1 MNGIIAWFARNDVAA
16 NLLMVLIAIL
26 GISAAASR
34 ITMEMFPS
42 TEPDVINVVVTYPG
56 ASPAEVETG
65 VVLKVEE
72 AISDLQGIEYLY
84 ANAYEGVAQIRVEV
98 EDNTD
103 PRELMNDITSRLNRV
118 RNLPEEAEEPSISL
132 LTRLEESLSVVLSGT
147 LDEFQMRQLG
157 EQIRDEIIAEPNI
170 TQAELTGMR
179 PREISIEVSETTL
192 RQYRLT
198 LSQVAQAIRR
208 SSIDVPAGAIKT
220 TGGEILLRS
229 VGQSYTGAEFSEIVV
244 ITQEDGSRITVADIA
259 TVSDSFSEEPLF
271 AKFDGQVSAVIE
283 VYRTGDQNVVDVA
296 ETTIAY
302 IARRA
307 PTLPDGVV
315 LTYWRDRSKYVKARL
330 NTLVKSAI
338 QGGILIFIMLTLFL
352 RLSVAIWVSI
362 GIPISFM
369 GALALMPEM
378 GVTFNLASLFA
389 FILVLGIVVDDA
401 IVTGENIYRRMKFT
415 KDSEEAAIVGTQ
427 EIATPV
433 TFGVLTTVAAFI
445 PLLMIEG
452 RRGNMFANMAMVV
465 IPVMLFSLVES
476 KLILPAHMKHV
487 RSRQDERKPNIFQ
500 RFQQAIANGLETGV
514 ERYYKPVLEKTLDHR
529 YLTASLFLAACIL
542 MLSFTLSGRYT
553 FIFFPRI
560 PSEIARVTLTMPVGT
575 PAEITAQ
582 HLDKMFQ
589 EAKKL
594 QDKHRE
600 PNDDLIIQHILTRM
614 GHTSRSSSDAAGK
627 SNIGQVSFRVIPPE
641 ERTTDIDTRELV
653 REWRKNIGQIP
664 GAEEV
669 QYRAELGRGGDPI
682 DIQLSGIHFSQLAE
696 ISEKIKERLKQYP
709 GLFDIKD
716 SFENGK
722 EEIRLS
728 IKPEAEILGLS
739 QTELGRQVRDAFYGQ
754 EAQRIQRERDEIK
767 VMVRYPK
774 EQRESLESLRDMSI
788 RTAGGDEV
796 PFSAVA
802 NMEMGRSFAVIKRV
816 DRIRTIN
823 VTADLNKAT
832 TDAQEII
839 RDLRVYMPEVLANYP
854 GVKFAFEGEQ
864 KEQKETFGSLAYG
877 VTLTLFAVYAL
888 LAIPFKSYIQPL
900 IVMVIIPFSFI
911 GAILGHMIMGYALSI
926 TSLLGMLALIGVV
939 VNDSLVLVDYINRRR
954 REGMS
959 IDDAVRIAGVHR
971 FRPILLTSLTTF
983 VGLVPLMWDK
993 STQAQ
998 FLIPMGISLGY
1009 GILFATF
1016 LTLIL
1021 VPSTYII
1028 LEDIKKLL
1036 GIRPTIQVEKSAA

>member
-1 MNGIIAWFARNDVAA
+1 MNGMIAWFARNDVAA
-16 NLLMVLIAIL
+16 NLLMLLIL
-26 GISAAASR
+26 GLGIMAASQR
-34 ITMEMFPS
+34 VTLEMFPS
-42 TEPDVINVVVTYPG
+42 TEPDVINIEVAYPG
-56 ASPAEVETG
+56 AAPGEVESG
-65 VVLKVEE
+65 VVLKIEE

-84 ANAYEGVAQIRVEV
+84 SNAYEGNAQFRIEV
-98 EDNTD
+98 EDGTD
-103 PRELMNDITSRLNRV
+103 PRELMNDVSSRLDGV
-118 RNLPEEAEEPSISL
+118 RNLPDEAEEPAVSL
-132 LTRLEESLSVVLSGT
+132 LMRLEESISVVLSGN

-157 EQIRDEIIAEPNI
+157 EQIRDELIGEPHI
-170 TQAELTGMR
+170 TQAELTGVR

-192 RQYRLT
+192 RQYGLT
-198 LSQVAQAIRR
+198 LSQVAEAIRR

-220 TGGEILLRS
+220 SGGEILLRS
-229 VGQSYTGAEFSEIVV
+229 VGQSYTGDEFADITV
-244 ITQEDGSRITVADIA
+244 ITRADGSRVSVADIA
-259 TVSDSFSEEPLF
+259 RVQDSFSEEPMYAL
-271 AKFDGQVSAVIE
+271 FDGQVSAVIE
-283 VYRTGDQNVVDVA
+283 VYRTGDQNVVD
-296 ETTIAY
+296 IAQTAIEY

-352 RLSVAIWVSI
+352 RLSVALWVSV

-378 GVTFNLASLFA
+378 GVTLNLASLFA

-427 EIATPV
+427 EISTPV
-433 TFGVLTTVAAFI
+433 TFGVLTTVAAFL
-445 PLLMIEG
+445 PLLMMEG
-452 RRGNMFANMAMVV
+452 RRGVMFENMAMVV

-476 KLILPAHMKHV
+476 KLILPAHLKHV
-487 RSRQDERKPNIFQ
+487 RPRHDDHEPNLFQ
-500 RFQQAIANGLETGV
+500 RFQRAFADGLERGV
-514 ERYYKPVLEKTLDHR
+514 EKYYRPTLEVTLKHR
-529 YLTASLFLAACIL
+529 YITASVFLAICIL
-542 MLSFTLSGRYT
+542 LLSFVMSGRYT

-560 PSEIARVTLTMPVGT
+560 PSEIARATLTMPVGT
-575 PAEITAQ
+575 PSEITAQ
-582 HLDKMFQ
+582 HLDRIYS
-589 EAKKL
+589 EAEKL
-594 QDKHRE
+594 QQKYRE
-600 PNDDLIIQHILTRM
+600 PNGDPVIEHVLTRM
-614 GHTSRSSSDAAGK
+614 GHTNRSSSNASGK
-627 SNIGQVSFRVIPPE
+627 SNVGQVSFRVIPPE
-641 ERTTDIDTRELV
+641 NRTTTIDTREIV
-653 REWRKNIGQIP
+653 KEWRKNIGTIP
-664 GAEEV
+664 GAEEL
-669 QYRAELGRGGDPI
+669 QYRAEIGRGGEPI
-682 DIQLSGIHFSQLAE
+682 DVQLQGKDFAQLAE
-696 ISEKIKERLKQYP
+696 IAAQIKQRLREYP

-722 EEIRLS
+722 EEIRLR
-728 IKPEAEILGLS
+728 IKPEAENLGLS

-767 VMVRYPK
+767 VMVRYPR
-774 EQRESLESLRDMSI
+774 EQRESLDSLHNMSI
-788 RTAGGDEV
+788 RTSSGDEV

-802 NMEMGRSFAVIKRV
+802 DMEMGRSYAVIKRI
-816 DRIRTIN
+816 DRTRTIN

-832 TDAQEII
+832 TDAEEIV
-839 RDLRVYMPEVLANYP
+839 RDLRTYMPELLSNYP
-854 GVKFAFEGEQ
+854 GVKYQFEGEQ
-864 KEQKETFGSLAYG
+864 KEKRESFGSLQMGLIVA
-877 VTLTLFAVYAL
+877 LFAVYAL

-900 IVMVIIPFSFI
+900 IVMIVIPFSFI
-911 GAILGHMIMGYALSI
+911 GAILGHMLMGYALSF
-926 TSLLGMLALIGVV
+926 TSMMGMLALVGVV
-939 VNDSLVLVDYINRRR
+939 VNDSLVMVDYINRRR
-954 REGMS
+954 REGMALEE
-959 IDDAVRIAGVHR
+959 AVRIAGVHR

-983 VGLVPLMWDK
+983 VGLMPLMWDK

-1036 GIRPTIQVEKSAA
+1036 GLRPTVVAEKSAA

>member
-16 NLLMVLIAIL
+16 NLLMILIAVV
-26 GISAAASR
+26 GITAATSR

-42 TEPDVINVVVTYPG
+42 TDPEVINVVVSYPG
-56 ASPAEVETG
+56 ASPGEVETG
-65 VVLKVEE
+65 VILKIEE
-72 AISDLQGIEYLY
+72 AISDLQGIEYMY
-84 ANAYEGVAQIRVEV
+84 SNAYEGVARVRVEV
-98 EDNTD
+98 EDNFE

-118 RNLPEEAEEPSISL
+118 RNFPEEAEDPNVSL
-132 LTRLEESLSVVLSGT
+132 LVRLREAISVSLSGN
-147 LDEFQMRQLG
+147 LDEFQMRELG
-157 EQIRDEIIAEPNI
+157 EQVRDEIIALPAI

-179 PREISIEVSETTL
+179 PREISIEVSESTL
-192 RQYRLT
+192 RQYGLT
-198 LSQVAQAIRR
+198 LSQVANAIRR

-229 VGQSYTGAEFSEIVV
+229 VGQSYTGDEFSEIVV
-244 ITQEDGSRITVADIA
+244 ITQEDGSRITVADVA
-259 TVSDSFSEEPLF
+259 SVSDSFSEEPLY
-271 AKFDGQVSAVIE
+271 AKFDGQISAMIE
-283 VYRTGDQNVVDVA
+283 VYRTGDQNIVDVA
-296 ETTIAY
+296 QQTIDY

-307 PTLPDGVV
+307 PTLPDGVE
-315 LTYWRDRSKYVKARL
+315 LSYWSNRSKYVQARL

-352 RLSVAIWVSI
+352 RLSVALWVSV

-452 RRGNMFANMAMVV
+452 HRGNMFANMAMVV

-487 RSRQDERKPNIFQ
+487 RSRHSDKKPNPFQ
-500 RFQQAIANGLETGV
+500 RFQRAIADGLEKGV
-514 ERYYKPVLEKTLDHR
+514 ERYYKPVLNTTLNHR
-529 YLTASLFLAACIL
+529 YLTASVFIAACIL
-542 MLSFTLSGRYT
+542 MLSFVLSGRYT

-560 PSEIARVTLTMPVGT
+560 PSEIASVTLTMPVGT
-575 PAEITAQ
+575 PSEITAK
-582 HLDKMFQ
+582 HLDRMAD
-589 EAKKL
+589 EAIKL
-594 QDKHRE
+594 QEMHRE
-600 PNDDLIIQHILTRM
+600 PNGDPVIEHVLMRM
-614 GHTSRSSSDAAGK
+614 GHTSRSGSSDSGK
-627 SNIGQVSFRVIPPE
+627 SNTGQVSFRVIPPE

-653 REWRKNIGQIP
+653 KEWRKNIGQIP

-669 QYRAELGRGGDPI
+669 RFRAELGRGGEPV
-682 DIQLSGIHFSQLAE
+682 DIQLKGRSFEQLAE
-696 ISEKIKERLKQYP
+696 ISEHIKNRLNQYP

-716 SFENGK
+716 SFEDGK

-728 IKPEAEILGLS
+728 IKPEAELLGLS

-767 VMVRYPK
+767 VMVRYPR
-774 EQRESLESLRDMSI
+774 EERESLEALKDMSI
-788 RTAGGDEV
+788 RTSSGDEV

-802 NMEMGRSFAVIKRV
+802 DMEMGRSYAVIKRV
-816 DRIRTIN
+816 DRVRTLN
-823 VTADLNKAT
+823 VTADLDKAK
-832 TDAQEII
+832 TDVQEII
-839 RDLRVYMPEVLANYP
+839 RDLKVYLPELLANYP
-854 GVKFAFEGEQ
+854 GVQFEFEGEQ
-864 KEQKETFGSLAYG
+864 KEQKESFGSLQYG
-877 VTLTLFAVYAL
+877 LVLTLFVVYAL

-900 IVMVIIPFSFI
+900 IVMLIIPFSFI

-939 VNDSLVLVDYINRRR
+939 VNDSLVLVDYVNRRR

-959 IDDAVRIAGVHR
+959 IDEAVRIAGVHR

-983 VGLVPLMWDK
+983 VGLIPLMWDK

-1036 GIRPTIQVEKSAA
+1036 GLRPTIPAQEST